1 MQNIKKKALIKWG
14 VIALIAVILAV
25 VLYKMFKPKEQA
37 PNYLTATAELGDI
50 ENNVMAS
57 GKVKALNTVDVGAQ
71 VSGEV
76 KRLFVKVGDEVQK
89 GDLIAQ
95 IDQVTQKNNLS
106 NEQASLEQSQ
116 AAIESAEAELQ
127 SRAASLKS
135 AQADL
140 ASKQSELKQAQS
152 DFQRL
157 QSLLDID
164 AISQQEFATQATKVD
179 TAKAAVANSL
189 AAIDSAQ
196 AAIATTRANINSQRA
211 ALKKSQTNVSTA
223 QEDLSYTTIRAP
235 MSGTVVS
242 ITTEQGTTVNANQ
255 SAPTIVTLADLSTVR
270 INAQISEADVINVQ
284 AGMPVYFN
292 IIGNPDQKYDATLK
306 AIEPAPEV
314 ISETSSTDSA
324 IYYVGYIEVPNAER
338 RFRID
343 MTAQVY
349 VIVNQAKNALLI
361 PSAALQPFS
370 SGKSGRGNRSA
381 KSGSNSGSNNSGNNK
396 AGNKGS
402 SANNADTNNR
412 QAAKTNKSTD
422 ANKYMVRV
430 LKSDGSVV
438 DTPVTVG
445 INNRVNAQILS
456 GLKVGDEI
464 ILSEEDSGQGK
475 KGGNRGPRMF

>member
-370 SGKSGRGNRSA
+370 GGKSGRGNRSE
-381 KSGSNSGSNNSGNNK
+381 KSGSNNSGNNK

-412 QAAKTNKSTD
+412 QAATT
-422 ANKYMVRV
+422 NKYMVRV
-430 LKSDGSVV
+430 LKSDGNVV

>member
-211 ALKKSQTNVSTA
+211 ALKKSQTNVNTA

-235 MSGTVVS
+235 MAGTVVS

-292 IIGNPDQKYDATLK
+292 IIGNPDKKYDATLK

-370 SGKSGRGNRSA
+370 GGKSGRGNRSA
-381 KSGSNSGSNNSGNNK
+381 KPGSNNSGNNK

-402 SANNADTNNR
+402 SANNADANNR
-412 QAAKTNKSTD
+412 QAAKTDKSTD
-422 ANKYMVRV
+422 ANKYIVRV